1 MLVTHDIDEAVKM
14 GDHVAVFAPG
24 GHLAQYDVPAEV
36 LGRPADD
43 FVAEFVGASRGLR
56 RLSVTPILRE
66 DLEPAPAHL
75 NGTVQVSIDDTL
87 EDALAALMRQDTD
100 SVAVTA
106 EGRIVGILTPTSVH
120 AALRRSIAESGPSE
134 DPAGS
139 ASPA

>member
-1 MLVTHDIDEAVKM
+1 
-14 GDHVAVFAPG
+14 
-24 GHLAQYDVPAEV
+24 
-36 LGRPADD
+36 
-43 FVAEFVGASRGLR
+43 
-56 RLSVTPILRE
+56 VTPILRE

-75 NGTVQVSIDDTL
+75 NGTVQVSIDDTRG
-87 EDALAALMRQDTD
+87 DALAALMRQDTD